1 MLFLRFAILPPSFI
15 FHCRAHHWLIVRM
28 ASSNTAATTFALEK
42 SLAGNLRF
50 FFTFAHLAGRDLS
63 PLVSFLLLFV
73 EPASLYE
80 VLTSWGILSI
90 AAFWLWMLASRLG
103 FLAIVGLV
111 ASAPWW
117 SALLPEDTPAL
128 LGAACKAAT
137 RLLVEDPQ
145 FEAQLAQQ
153 AAQTD
158 DLTARLQTSQAEN
171 KALEARVQQAEQRAE
186 APHRWCQFAG
196 KLQDAQI
203 EMMSMALELAKQT
216 EELAQTK
223 SELDESRLLVRDAKG
238 IPVLLETIGNLKS
251 ELDAAKELLVQK
263 ERRLQ
268 EEEKQICEKEQELGE
283 LVDEL
288 EALRVSEYRARAGA
302 AETARTMV
310 ALRANLTIAK
320 AKIASFPTQLA
331 EKEVAVASITA
342 QLAEQEAETALANQ
356 EIDELR
362 ELVNHG
368 EQVLHKIV
376 VKANDKIHRRN
387 AEVSRLWAFLQ
398 VRLAEVNGLRWEL
411 GVCVAEAARLK
422 EALEVMQPPP
432 SPSVVAVESEG
443 AVRQP
448 PSDLPTIIFQSPSSE
463 WMREEKPKV
472 DKSLLRAPKRN
483 NRTNLKLFNNNGFMS
498 TPPSSSPSPS
508 PSASPSASSS
518 TDHLAVQLTLSQHFP
533 PPSNEVIPRCVAAP
547 HPPAVGGTMTA
558 PSSADE
564 ELEPASRPAHEENIL
579 PAPAQDEIM
588 PTPLEPVRNPSA
600 HISLAQDE
608 NIISPTPH
616 EPIDSHTSALKGDSK
631 AFWVPARSLS
641 VSLRLRRHPLRSI
654 SANAPRRSRLRNQNQ
669 NQIASKPVDPTCE
682 ADEGSWTVINFD

>member
-1 MLFLRFAILPPSFI
+1 
-15 FHCRAHHWLIVRM
+15 
-28 ASSNTAATTFALEK
+28 
-42 SLAGNLRF
+42 
-50 FFTFAHLAGRDLS
+50 
-63 PLVSFLLLFV
+63 
-73 EPASLYE
+73 
-80 VLTSWGILSI
+80 
-90 AAFWLWMLASRLG
+90 
-103 FLAIVGLV
+103 
-111 ASAPWW
+111 
-117 SALLPEDTPAL
+117 
-128 LGAACKAAT
+128 
-137 RLLVEDPQ
+137 
-145 FEAQLAQQ
+145 
-153 AAQTD
+153 
-158 DLTARLQTSQAEN
+158 
-171 KALEARVQQAEQRAE
+171 
-186 APHRWCQFAG
+186 
-196 KLQDAQI
+196 
-203 EMMSMALELAKQT
+203 MALELAKQT
-216 EELAQTK
+216 EELAETK
-223 SELDESRLLVRDAKG
+223 SELDESRLLAQDAKG

-263 ERRLQ
+263 ERGLQ
-268 EEEKQICEKEQELGE
+268 EEKKQVCEKEQELGE

-368 EQVLHKIV
+368 EQALHRIV

-422 EALEVMQPPP
+422 EALEVVQPPP
-432 SPSVVAVESEG
+432 SPSMAAVESEG

-483 NRTNLKLFNNNGFMS
+483 NRTNLKLFNSNGFMS

-508 PSASPSASSS
+508 PSSSA
-518 TDHLAVQLTLSQHFP
+518 DLLAVQLRLSQHFP
-533 PPSNEVIPRCVAAP
+533 SPSNEVTLPRCVATP
-547 HPPAVGGTMTA
+547 HPPTGGGTMTA

-579 PAPAQDEIM
+579 PAPAHDEIM

-608 NIISPTPH
+608 NIISPASH
-616 EPIDSHTSALKGDSK
+616 EPIDSHISALKGDSK
-631 AFWVPARSLS
+631 AFWAPARSLS
-641 VSLRLRRHPLRSI
+641 VSLRLRRNPLGSI
-654 SANAPRRSRLRNQNQ
+654 SANAPRRSRFRNQNQ
-669 NQIASKPVDPTCE
+669 NQIATKPVDLTCE
-682 ADEGSWTVINFD
+682 VDEGSWTVVNFG